1 MLEDDPDLTADLKIQ
16 MFGLMYVLYEHGIT
30 EVHMGGLL
38 RILGVPDDLSE
49 KWDDRVLC
57 LDENFAKYMS
67 DLHSQQNTG
76 QFLH

>member
-16 MFGLMYVLYEHGIT
+16 MFGLMYVLYEHGIA

-38 RILGVPDDLSE
+38 RILGVPDDLSA

-67 DLHSQQNTG
+67 DLQSQQNTG

>member
-1 MLEDDPDLTADLKIQ
+1 MLEDDTDLTDDLKIQ
-16 MFGLMYVLYEHGIT
+16 MLGLMYVLYEHGIA

-67 DLHSQQNTG
+67 DLQSQQNTS

>member
-1 MLEDDPDLTADLKIQ
+1 MLDEETDLADDLKIQ
-16 MFGLMYVLYEHGIT
+16 MLGLMYVLYGHGIS

-49 KWDDRVLC
+49 QWDTKLLC

-67 DLHSQQNTG
+67 DMQSQQNTS

>member
-16 MFGLMYVLYEHGIT
+16 MFGLMYVLYEHGIN

-67 DLHSQQNTG
+67 ELQSQQNTG

>member
-1 MLEDDPDLTADLKIQ
+1 MLEDDPDLTADLKNQ

-49 KWDDRVLC
+49 KWDDRVLS

-67 DLHSQQNTG
+67 DLQSQQNTG

>member
-1 MLEDDPDLTADLKIQ
+1 MLEDDTDLTDDLKIQ
-16 MFGLMYVLYEHGIT
+16 MLGLMYVLYEHGIA

-67 DLHSQQNTG
+67 DLQSPQNTG